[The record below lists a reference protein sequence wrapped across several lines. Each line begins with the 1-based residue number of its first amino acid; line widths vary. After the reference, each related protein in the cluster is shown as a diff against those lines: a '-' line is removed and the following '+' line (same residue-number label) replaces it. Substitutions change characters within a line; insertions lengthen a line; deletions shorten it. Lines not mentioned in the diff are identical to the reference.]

1 MFRNVRI
8 CLHLAQRDLNIRA
21 ADQHFAC
28 DTACPFRAVAQFFQL
43 FIETEICR
51 AAWHDDRTLLR
62 TMSVNIVELHRIDP
76 PCRSQRTIS
85 SALTAMERPSLWMKQ
100 KHSWRGEKLLLYRRA
115 KVLLGMFD
123 GGEQQNPAPFSPSSE
138 HETKIL
144 RLFAKGKL
152 KPNRKPLNISLQTLR
167 NHLHPMN
174 QKLRTHNR
182 LEAVMDGCD
191 LGLPD

>member
-1 MFRNVRI
+1 M
-8 CLHLAQRDLNIRA
+8 
-21 ADQHFAC
+21 
-28 DTACPFRAVAQFFQL
+28 
-43 FIETEICR
+43 
-51 AAWHDDRTLLR
+51 DDRTLLW
-62 TMSVNIVELHRIDP
+62 TISVNIVELHRIDP

-115 KVLLGMFD
+115 KVLLDMFD
-123 GGEQQNPAPFSPSSE
+123 GGEQQNPAPFSLSSE

-152 KPNRKPLNISLQTLR
+152 KPNRKSLNISLQTRR
-167 NHLHPMN
+167 NHLHHMN

-191 LGLPD
+191 FGLPDKRRGETTVVAIGEFEINDRRVTGDPPSQSNIEVRREVPLKPR